1 MKKLSFVLE
10 NRDRESLW
18 FYWFMT
24 RQNRIES
31 HFSLL
36 ELSQDLHRL
45 AQTLDDDHVGTNRV
59 GRDAASGVI
68 DYWSLSVCL
77 FVCFTF
83 SLFLLIER

>member
-1 MKKLSFVLE
+1 MVLLVHDPSESYRIALFTFRTLS
-10 NRDRESLW
+10 RP
-18 FYWFMT
+18 
-24 RQNRIES
+24 
-31 HFSLL
+31 
-36 ELSQDLHRL
+36 HRL

-68 DYWSLSVCL
+68 DYWSLSVSL